1 MCWSI
6 FSVEP
11 VREELSMEKFI
22 KKRVG
27 RNRKTEYLLKWRG
40 YGDEVGVGGVE
51 VGFRNCAQ

>member
-1 MCWSI
+1 LDFSLFFSSFLECWSI

-11 VREELSMEKFI
+11 VREELSMEKLI

-40 YGDEVGVGGVE
+40 YGDEVE
-51 VGFRNCAQ
+51 